1 MLRLFARGPKG
12 KGAGNPHETKE
23 QAHQASLLR
32 DIYLSAAATL
42 TVAARVFGSPISR
55 RRQDSQKGGE
65 EEATDRQP
73 WLATCS
79 SPPFASFVFFNLRIE
94 SVSSSFVCAHRT
106 FTWMLGEVAFPSV
119 LGLNPVLARDA

>member
-23 QAHQASLLR
+23 QAHPASLLSISVR
-32 DIYLSAAATL
+32 LKRSQLGFSA
-42 TVAARVFGSPISR
+42 PISR